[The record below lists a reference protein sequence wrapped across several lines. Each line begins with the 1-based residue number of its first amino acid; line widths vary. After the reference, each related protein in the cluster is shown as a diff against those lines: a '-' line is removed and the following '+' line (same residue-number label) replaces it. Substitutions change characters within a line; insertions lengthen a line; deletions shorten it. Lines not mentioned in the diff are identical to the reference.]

1 MNMGKTLQNTI
12 DNSDAEGRQYLTFIL
27 ADEEYGVEILRVQE
41 IRGWTKVTPMP
52 NSPSYLKGVLH
63 LRDHV
68 VPIIDLRARFGMESL
83 EYGPTTVVIIVQ
95 VEASTMGQVIGIV
108 VDAVSEVY
116 TFNPDDC
123 QVPPVGDIVEEQF
136 VNGLVKID
144 DKMVI
149 LLDVD
154 ILLNANVLNSLT
166 STPPVETQ
174 M

>member
-1 MNMGKTLQNTI
+1 MNMGKALQKAVGN
-12 DNSDAEGRQYLTFIL
+12 AEEQSCQYLTFIL
-27 ADEEYGVEILRVQE
+27 AEEEYGVEILRVQE

-52 NSPSYLKGVLH
+52 NSPSYLKGILH

-83 EYGPTTVVIIVQ
+83 EYGPTTVVIVLQ
-95 VEASTMGQVIGIV
+95 VESSSLGQVIGIV

-116 TFNPDDC
+116 TFNVDDC
-123 QVPPVGDIVEEQF
+123 QVPPVGDIVEEKF

-144 DKMVI
+144 EKMVI

-154 ILLNANVLNSLT
+154 ILLNASVLNSIT
-166 STPPVETQ
+166 SSTETQ
-174 M
+174 L

>member
-1 MNMGKTLQNTI
+1 MNMGKALQKTVEH
-12 DNSDAEGRQYLTFIL
+12 AEEQNCQYLTFIL

-52 NSPSYLKGVLH
+52 NSPPYLKGILH

-68 VPIIDLRARFGMESL
+68 VPIIDLRARFGMGSL
-83 EYGPTTVVIIVQ
+83 EYGPTTVVIVVQ
-95 VEASTMGQVIGIV
+95 VESSTLGQVIGIV

-116 TFNPDDC
+116 TFNADDC

-144 DKMVI
+144 EKMVI

-154 ILLNANVLNSLT
+154 ILLNASVLNSLT
-166 STPPVETQ
+166 PSDEAQT
-174 M
+174 